1 MRSAIVRGWRARG
14 AFERAAGH
22 EVFVVDEGE
31 ERAGDPVL
39 LLHGF
44 PTSSSDWHAVWDRLG
59 PRRRVALD
67 LPGFGLSEKPLA
79 YGYSLFEQAE
89 VVLAVLAARGIERA
103 HVVGHDM
110 GTSVACELLARRER
124 GASPFA
130 PRSLT
135 LMNGSVHIEM
145 ARLTPSQRLLRSPL
159 ADAFARVGRY
169 PIFRAQLRRILGRP
183 LPEAELEAMWEQL
196 VHLEGKR
203 RLPAIIRYVDERWRF
218 RHRWIG
224 ALTRF
229 DRPALVAW
237 GPRDPVAVFAIAEQL
252 AREIPTARL
261 ERLDGL
267 GHYPQL
273 EDPSRVA
280 STLRGFFERQA

>member
-1 MRSAIVRGWRARG
+1 MRSEIVRRWRARG

-22 EVFVVDEGE
+22 EVFVVDEG
-31 ERAGDPVL
+31 AGDPVV

-59 PRRRVALD
+59 DRRRVALD
-67 LPGFGLSEKPLA
+67 LPGFGLSEKPADYA
-79 YGYSLFEQAE
+79 YGLMEQAE
-89 VVLAVLAARGIERA
+89 VVLAVLGARGLERA
-103 HVVGHDM
+103 HLVGHDM

-145 ARLTPSQRLLRSPL
+145 ARLTPSQRLLRSPV
-159 ADAFARVGRY
+159 ADAFARIGRY
-169 PIFRAQLRRILGRP
+169 PVFRMQLRRILGRP
-183 LPEAELEAMWEQL
+183 VPEAELEAMWEQL
-196 VHLEGKR
+196 VHLDGKR

-224 ALTRF
+224 ALTRL
-229 DRPALVAW
+229 DVPALVAW

-261 ERLDGL
+261 ERLDDL

-273 EDPSRVA
+273 EDPPRVGGV
-280 STLRGFFERQA
+280 LRAFFDAHA